1 MLFRGESVGDC
12 NSELGDEI
20 SITVCVW
27 DCDLG
32 ERRCL
37 CLFSSQFNFECVLY
51 DCDQWVQ
58 CGERYKLFGTY
69 HFVFSVALSFS
80 RYDLILPRGP

>member
-1 MLFRGESVGDC
+1 MLFRGESVGDR

-37 CLFSSQFNFECVLY
+37 CLFSSQFNFE
-51 DCDQWVQ
+51 
-58 CGERYKLFGTY
+58 
-69 HFVFSVALSFS
+69 
-80 RYDLILPRGP
+80 

>member
-58 CGERYKLFGTY
+58 CLQRVECLQRVQCLQWSQRSQR
-69 HFVFSVALSFS
+69 VQWD
-80 RYDLILPRGP
+80 RWD